1 VRLALKVVVQSD
13 GDFVDVI
20 LLYMDRQVI
29 TPHTKLCVEAV
40 AYLYTRDKPTLYL
53 WLNTATYVIYSHLS
67 FCVGTWGGGAVQ
79 TAGSVLETA
88 TAINFRVGQSLAS
101 MEQ

>member
-1 VRLALKVVVQSD
+1 VRLALKAVVQND
-13 GDFVDVI
+13 RDFVDVI

-29 TPHTKLCVEAV
+29 TPHTKLWVEAV
-40 AYLYTRDKPTLYL
+40 AYLYTGDKPTLYL
-53 WLNTATYVIYSHLS
+53 WLNTSTYVVYSHLS
-67 FCVGTWGGGAVQ
+67 CHVGAVQ

-88 TAINFRVGQSLAS
+88 VAINSRVGQSLAS